1 MRVVG
6 LGEGMSG
13 SAPAGGSG
21 SLLISIILMSGEES
35 GGLGVG
41 GPEEEDGSTSEDV
54 CRNELQTDLQ

>member
-1 MRVVG
+1 
-6 LGEGMSG
+6 MSG

-35 GGLGVG
+35 GGMGVG